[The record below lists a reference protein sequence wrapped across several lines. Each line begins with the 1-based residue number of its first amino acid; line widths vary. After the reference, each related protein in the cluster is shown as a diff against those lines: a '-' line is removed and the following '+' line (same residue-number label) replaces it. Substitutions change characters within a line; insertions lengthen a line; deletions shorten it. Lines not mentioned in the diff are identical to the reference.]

1 MVAMGLFRYYI
12 KGDSPPPSAELPWR
26 QLVPLAAACV
36 GFYLAA
42 ATRRLLDRDVLRRLL
57 WPFPETSAL
66 SVILCLTLVIA
77 VKVTVWLWLVP
88 SSPGISV
95 RHFIKTTSL
104 LALVKPGIFFVAHV
118 VYFGPIVWEAVWL
131 WSKVAQNVRSLG
143 LGAVLAAALAILM
156 SITSES
162 RHLIPFIPL
171 LVAATAWAMDSEPLC
186 RAQTWAF
193 VVWALVLAKFW
204 LPIDAGTFS
213 HAASDFPEQLYFMNQ
228 GPWMSGVSYLVQ
240 GTVVILAGMV
250 LKLWQV
256 GKPSFNA
263 TGL

>member
-1 MVAMGLFRYYI
+1 MGLFRYYI

-104 LALVKPGIFFVAHV
+104 LALVKPGIFFCCPRRIFRPDRVGGRLALVKGRAERPVIRIGRCARGRPGDPHEHHLGEPAPHTL
-118 VYFGPIVWEAVWL
+118 YPPLGRRDRLGHGLGTALPRRPGLLWFGPSFSPSSGCRSTRVHSVTRPAT
-131 WSKVAQNVRSLG
+131 SQN
-143 LGAVLAAALAILM
+143 
-156 SITSES
+156 
-162 RHLIPFIPL
+162 
-171 LVAATAWAMDSEPLC
+171 
-186 RAQTWAF
+186 
-193 VVWALVLAKFW
+193 
-204 LPIDAGTFS
+204 
-213 HAASDFPEQLYFMNQ
+213 
-228 GPWMSGVSYLVQ
+228 SY
-240 GTVVILAGMV
+240 I
-250 LKLWQV
+250 
-256 GKPSFNA
+256 S
-263 TGL
+263 